1 MPRSFL
7 RRAWDAVKPPPAPPA
22 RRRLNRAQRRLIRG
36 TVTVIALGLTAWG
49 VFAYIA
55 AAPER
60 ALSHYQ
66 QGMNLLGAGDFQ
78 NAVSQFTR
86 ALAIM
91 PDYADA
97 YVGRGKALQATGQNN
112 AAAADF
118 ERALAANPSLD
129 AAYTSHGVI
138 QRSRGDSPEA
148 LADFTRSLRLRPSPD
163 AYYQRGLTYQML
175 GQPDKAAADYD
186 LAILLDKDAPHI
198 HRARAKA
205 RRELGDRA
213 GAREDDEAAER
224 VEQTQ

>member
-1 MPRSFL
+1 MPQSHICARRPGSCHGSPTSGTRSRMRNRRRATIPRRWILSSEPFEPRRATNSSIQRRCCGTPCVAGYPAIVCANIIHAEMPRSFL

-86 ALAIM
+86 ALAII

-97 YVGRGKALQATGQNN
+97 YVGRGKALQATG
-112 AAAADF
+112 
-118 ERALAANPSLD
+118 
-129 AAYTSHGVI
+129 
-138 QRSRGDSPEA
+138 
-148 LADFTRSLRLRPSPD
+148 
-163 AYYQRGLTYQML
+163 
-175 GQPDKAAADYD
+175 
-186 LAILLDKDAPHI
+186 
-198 HRARAKA
+198 
-205 RRELGDRA
+205 
-213 GAREDDEAAER
+213 
-224 VEQTQ
+224 